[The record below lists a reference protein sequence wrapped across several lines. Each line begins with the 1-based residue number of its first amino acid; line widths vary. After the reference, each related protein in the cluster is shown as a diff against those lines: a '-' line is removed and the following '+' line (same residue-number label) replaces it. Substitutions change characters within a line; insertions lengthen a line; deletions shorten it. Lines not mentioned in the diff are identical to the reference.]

1 MQRALDITAHGFNEK
16 LRDQEIA
23 LEAAEELRKV
33 SDAVYTLLDAPVQDI
48 EREVERVAEMAYDVS
63 NDLDNPDLED
73 LERKQVLSRL
83 EYKAKYCDSVF
94 NKTTAA
100 LEPLG
105 RWHGEREV
113 RRMRSHVCMS
123 ILEQLRWWPEL
134 RNKEQTGRWRFF
146 GSGCSRSHLLE
157 MLGLENFRGAQW
169 APAPFRQ
176 QDDPEDDLDDET
188 GSWRC
193 KSLPLAKWKETMGDL
208 EKEVS

>member
-1 MQRALDITAHGFNEK
+1 M
-16 LRDQEIA
+16 
-23 LEAAEELRKV
+23 RKV
-33 SDAVYTLLDAPVQDI
+33 SDTIYTLLNVPVQDI

-73 LERKQVLSRL
+73 LERNQVLSRL
-83 EYKAKYCDSVF
+83 EYKAMYDDSLL
-94 NKTTAA
+94 KTSAY

-105 RWHGEREV
+105 RWHDEFEV
-113 RRMRSHVCMS
+113 RLMRSRVCMS
-123 ILEQLRWWPEL
+123 VLEQMKWWPEFL
-134 RNKEQTGRWRFF
+134 NRTQTGRWRFF
-146 GSGCSRSHLLE
+146 GSACSRRHLLE

-176 QDDPEDDLDDET
+176 QDDPDDDLDDET